1 MPNLLLPRTIDNT
14 FRGWRLGL
22 WLFVPVLIVRLG
34 IGFNSAF
41 NAHDTAMNAD
51 GIPLDRYG
59 VDGAHEA
66 VALFALLGFSQFLLA
81 LLGVVALVRYRAM
94 IPLMYLMFLVLQLG
108 SKVLNA
114 YHPTLKG
121 SAKVISEGVPVATI
135 VVYSLL
141 GMLVVGFVLSLI
153 PRRGVT

>member
-1 MPNLLLPRTIDNT
+1 MLSLLLPKTIDNT

-41 NAHDTAMNAD
+41 NARETAMNAD
-51 GIPLDRYG
+51 GIPLNLLG
-59 VDGAHEA
+59 EAGANEA
-66 VALFALLGFSQFLLA
+66 VAIFALLGFAGFVLA
-81 LLGVVALVRYRAM
+81 LFGVLVLLRYRSM
-94 IPLMYLMFLVLQLG
+94 IPLMYLIFLIGQLG
-108 SKVLNA
+108 NRVLNA

-121 SAKVISEGVPVATI
+121 GAKVISDGVPVASI
-135 VVYSLL
+135 VVYGLL

-153 PRRGVT
+153 PRGERT